1 MRNAGLGARWELQA
15 RRARVIIIIIT
26 ITEHSVSAEM
36 FTCYMTSDNT
46 SKILTIESL
55 FFIYS
60 ETFSQL
66 YLTYQV
72 SKG

>member
-1 MRNAGLGARWELQA
+1 MCAMAGLGARWELQA
-15 RRARVIIIIIT
+15 RRARVINIIIT

-46 SKILTIESL
+46 SKILNIESL
-55 FFIYS
+55 FFIIS
-60 ETFSQL
+60 SQL